1 MKVFML
7 KDVENVGMAYQ
18 IVQVSDGY
26 ALNYLVPRKLAV
38 QLTPQNEASYLKKV
52 KTTEVKKEVIASKT
66 SMLAQRIE
74 SMTLSLKKK
83 LHDGDKL
90 YGSVTPQEI
99 ADLLSEKGVAVGK
112 NQIEFE
118 KSIKTLGLHKVV
130 VKLSQKLRPVV
141 SVKITAE

>member
-38 QLTPQNEASYLKKV
+38 QLTPHNEAAYLKKV
-52 KTTEVKKEVIASKT
+52 QTTEIKRDVVASKT

-90 YGSVTPQEI
+90 YGSVSPQEI
-99 ADLLSEKGVAVGK
+99 ADLLAEKGVVVAK
-112 NQIEFE
+112 SQIEFE
-118 KSIKTLGLHKVV
+118 KAIKTLGMHKVV

>member
-7 KDVENVGMAYQ
+7 KDVENVGMAHQ

-26 ALNYLVPRKLAV
+26 ALNYLVPHKLAV
-38 QLTPQNEASYLKKV
+38 QLTPQNEAAYLKKV
-52 KTTEVKKEVIASKT
+52 QTKEIKREVVASKT

-74 SMTLSLKKK
+74 SMTLNLKKK

-99 ADLLSEKGVAVGK
+99 ADLLAEKGVVVAK

-118 KSIKTLGLHKVV
+118 KSIKTLGTHKVI
-130 VKLSQKLRPVV
+130 VKLSQKLRPAV

>member
-7 KDVENVGMAYQ
+7 KDVENVGMANQ
-18 IVQVSDGY
+18 IVKVSDGY

-38 QLTPQNEASYLKKV
+38 QITPENESSYLKKV
-52 KTTEVKKEVIASKT
+52 KTTEVRREVIATKT

-74 SMTLSLKKK
+74 GLNLTLKKK

-90 YGSVTPQEI
+90 YGAVNPQEI
-99 ADLLSEKGVAVGK
+99 ADLLAEKGISVAK
-112 NQIEFE
+112 NQIEFD
-118 KSIKTLGLHKVV
+118 KSIKTAGTHKVI

-141 SVKITAE
+141 SVKITPE